1 MPRILSGVWYSAR
14 SFSRTPGL
22 TLSLLVTI
30 ALGTGSS
37 VAIQG
42 FVRGLSPRD
51 YPLRDPRRVVSLFSR
66 NEGNGAGPLTYAD
79 FNALRKQSAR
89 FEWIGAARL
98 TQASVTLAGQ
108 PRLVTIG
115 AVTPELAVLL
125 EIPLKGGVVLSH
137 HTWQNEYSSKPD
149 ARGERL
155 RLNRADFHIDG
166 IAPDWLEGI
175 YRGQPVDLWIPLDVE
190 TLRSGGGNLWGVGRL
205 RSNEPVD
212 RIEIGGILL
221 RPYTG
226 APPDM
231 GEGLARVNTLLSLA
245 AAAIFCIAA
254 VNVVTLLLGRASAR
268 SQETS
273 LRIALGARAS
283 QLVGDL
289 LSDSI
294 VLSVVGGA
302 GGLILALWTS
312 KVVPALLF
320 EQDASFLIFAPQL
333 STVVATSAV
342 CAGITIACGLLPAV
356 AIPQDRP
363 AAVLRTEGS
372 GPSRT
377 VCLLRSVLV
386 VAEMTL
392 CFLLL
397 VSTAYLSDS
406 LRNALRTSVGR
417 HLGHTV
423 VASLEAGPTAGIR
436 YFQAA
441 ESAVHAVPGVSGG
454 VWTGRLP
461 GGQPIWRSFRIEKRQ
476 PAFRQVPL
484 EINWFDDGS
493 LSRFVLPPAAGRLF
507 GFGDQL
513 CRTAVVNES
522 AARLLFGVETVGRSI
537 LDPARRPVEIIG
549 VVAERAARSR
559 PSIYFYA
566 EQPGAARTPM
576 PAAVFQVPTLQELPV
591 AELDA
596 NVVSPGY
603 FETMGLP
610 IVAGQGFST
619 PHQTGACRIGIVNQE
634 AAGLYFDGDPVG
646 SAVIDDSGR
655 RTTIVGVVHSAPLA
669 TFQRRVEAA
678 IYFPMTQYCLP
689 QMTLLVDASDTSA
702 STLTSMRRTME
713 GVPGRGSNPPLVK
726 TLETHL
732 NQTALA
738 PQRIA
743 TTILTAS
750 ASIALLLSILGLY
763 GVLSDFA
770 RHRRRE
776 LALRIALGAR
786 PRHVVAFVLK
796 EGMRHACMSA
806 VAGVLAT
813 LLFLKFLAQFAPGG
827 AAPSLWIWLASP
839 LVLFAAVFLAGALP
853 ARRALKADPLTIMRD
868 A

>member
-14 SFSRTPGL
+14 SFARTPGL
-22 TLSLLVTI
+22 TLALLVTI
-30 ALGTGSS
+30 ALGTGAS

-42 FVRGLSPRD
+42 FVSGLSPRD
-51 YPLRDPRRVVSLFSR
+51 YPVQDPGHVVSLFSR
-66 NEGNGAGPLTYAD
+66 SRQNDAGPLSYAD
-79 FNALRKQSAR
+79 FSVLRKESGE
-89 FEWIGAARL
+89 FDWIGGAHI
-98 TQASVTLAGQ
+98 TQGSMELAGQ
-108 PRLVTIG
+108 SRLLTVG
-115 AVTPELAVLL
+115 AVTPELAALL
-125 EIPLKGGVVLSH
+125 QLPLKSGAVLSH
-137 HTWQNEYSSKPD
+137 RIWRNELQSKIAD
-149 ARGERL
+149 DDGSL
-155 RLNRADFHIDG
+155 RLNRADTHLDG
-166 IAPDWLEGI
+166 VAPDWLEGL
-175 YRGQPVDLWIPLDVE
+175 YRGQPVDAWIPL
-190 TLRSGGGNLWGVGRL
+190 RQQSFQGAARNIWAVGRL
-205 RSNEPVD
+205 RRGVPAD
-212 RIEIGGILL
+212 RITEEGIRL

-226 APPDM
+226 APPDAA
-231 GEGLARVNTLLSLA
+231 EGVARVNSLLGLA
-245 AAAIFCIAA
+245 AAAIFCIAS
-254 VNVVTLLLGRASAR
+254 VNVATLLLGRASAR

-273 LRIALGARAS
+273 LRIALGARTS

-294 VLSVVGGA
+294 VLAIVGGA

-320 EQDASFLIFAPQL
+320 EQDAELLIFSPQL
-333 STVVATSAV
+333 SIAIATSAI
-342 CAGITIACGLLPAV
+342 CAGIMVVCGLLPAV
-356 AIPQDRP
+356 AIPHDRP

-377 VCLLRSVLV
+377 VSLLRSVLV

-406 LRNALRTSVGR
+406 LRNALKTGAGR
-417 HLGHTV
+417 HLDRTI

-441 ESAVHAVPGVSGG
+441 ESAVHAIPGVSGG

-476 PAFRQVPL
+476 PLLRQVSL
-484 EINWFDDGS
+484 DINWFDDGS
-493 LSRFVLPPAAGRLF
+493 TSRFILPPAAGRLF

-513 CRTAVVNES
+513 CRTAIVNEE
-522 AARLLFGVETVGRSI
+522 AAHLLFGGQTVGRSI

-559 PSIYFYA
+559 PAIYFYA
-566 EQPGAARTPM
+566 DQPGAVHTPT
-576 PAAVFQVPTLQELPV
+576 ASEVFQVPILKELPA

-603 FETMGLP
+603 FEAMGLP
-610 IVAGQGFST
+610 VMAGQGFSGT
-619 PHQTGACRIGIVNQE
+619 RQDGACRVGIINQE
-634 AAGLYFDGDPVG
+634 AAGLYFEGDAVG
-646 SAVIDDSGR
+646 SSVIDDSGR
-655 RTTIVGVVHSAPLA
+655 RTTLIGVVHSAPLA
-669 TFQRRVEAA
+669 TFQRRVEPA
-678 IYFPMTQYCLP
+678 IYFPMAQDCLP
-689 QMTLLVDASDTSA
+689 QMTLLVNATDTGA
-702 STLTSMRRTME
+702 STLTAMRSTIE
-713 GVPGRGSNPPLVK
+713 SVPGRGSNPPVVK

-743 TTILTAS
+743 TTILTAA

-763 GVLSDFA
+763 GVLNDFA

-776 LALRIALGAR
+776 LALRIALGAHT
-786 PRHVVAFVLK
+786 RHVIVFVLR
-796 EGMRHACMSA
+796 EGMRHACTSA
-806 VAGVLAT
+806 VAGFLVS
-813 LLFLKFLAQFAPGG
+813 LLFLKFLSQFAPGG
-827 AAPSLWIWLASP
+827 AAPSLWIWLVSP
-839 LVLFAAVFLAGALP
+839 LILFAAVLLAGAWP
-853 ARRALKADPLTIMRD
+853 ARRALKVDPLTIMRD